1 MEIFTVVPTEDHL
14 RDRIIAFQRYPLLS
28 LLYRSRFFIFLY
40 TEDRKKWRNTL
51 RTFHR
56 QPGEQQIPDIALC
69 ADGL

>member
-1 MEIFTVVPTEDHL
+1 MEIFTVVPTEGHL

-51 RTFHR
+51 ENFSSTARRT
-56 QPGEQQIPDIALC
+56 ANS
-69 ADGL
+69 